1 MEQLTSRKIKKYD
14 LFAIQFGHQLV
25 IVPRL
30 VLNNIMMNILLMQ
43 MEIRGN
49 IPNLRAVYLD
59 SPQEE
64 SQKVW
69 ELA

>member
-14 LFAIQFGHQLV
+14 LFVILFDHQLV
-25 IVPRL
+25 IVPL
-30 VLNNIMMNILLMQ
+30 QVLINIMMNILLMQ
-43 MEIRGN
+43 MEIQGN
-49 IPNLRAVYLD
+49 IPNLRVVYLD

-69 ELA
+69 ELV